1 MNQIFE
7 ELRRGYLYA
16 LPLVMSE
23 AIASGNPRNVFV
35 HKPGPADAE
44 RRIVARPGVDQVASY
59 AWLDLS
65 ASPMVLTAPATYS
78 AEYPKGRYLL
88 YQIMDAWTN
97 VIALLGTGFANNNNG
112 GTYVFVGPD
121 YKGDVPEHM
130 QRIDCPTNLTI
141 IWSRT
146 FCLDLSE
153 MPAITEL
160 KSHFRLE
167 PLHPEQYAVQAAPE
181 FPAKG
186 RFPVEM
192 VSNLD
197 LEAFF
202 NYFNKLAAMNA
213 PCGFDGPILKVLAK
227 YGIGAGLTF
236 RMDQFA
242 PELRQ
247 RLAKELIPSVL
258 DHVSEMFWQDSE
270 QINYW
275 NYSPA
280 DLGYYG
286 ENYQLRGAVAVNGYA
301 ANPTEVC
308 QYLTADH
315 DGSGQPLNGKH
326 RYRIHFDRDKLPP
339 IHELGYWSLVAYDG
353 REYFLIANPMKRYRL
368 SGMSKELKYNKDG
381 SLDLLV
387 QNEPPAD
394 EWLGNY
400 LPVCTDLDY
409 CLCLR
414 LYLPLKSV
422 EEHTWVPP
430 LIERLD

>member
-1 MNQIFE
+1 MDHTFE
-7 ELRRGYLYA
+7 ELRQGYLYA

-23 AIASGNPRNVFV
+23 AIAYGNPRNAFV

-59 AWLDLS
+59 AWLDL
-65 ASPMVLTAPATYS
+65 ATTPMVLTAPPTFSDA
-78 AEYPKGRYLL
+78 YPKGRYLL

-97 VIALLGTGFANNNNG
+97 VIALLGTGFVNGNNG

-121 YKGDVPEHM
+121 YKGPVPDNM
-130 QRIDCPTNLTI
+130 YRIDCPTNLTI

-160 KSHFRLE
+160 KSHFKLE
-167 PLHPEQYAVQAAPE
+167 PLYPDQYVPQAIPE
-181 FPAKG
+181 FPAEG

-197 LEAFF
+197 LENFF
-202 NYFNKLAAMNA
+202 NYFNKLAALNNA
-213 PCGFDGPILKVLAK
+213 YDFDAPILNTLAK

-236 RMDQFA
+236 RMDQFDA
-242 PELRQ
+242 ALQEKLN
-247 RLAKELIPSVL
+247 KELIPGVL
-258 DHVSEMFWQDSE
+258 DHVSDMFWQDSKR
-270 QINYW
+270 INYW
-275 NYSPA
+275 NYSPD
-280 DLGYYG
+280 DLGYYKT
-286 ENYQLRGAVAVNGYA
+286 NYQLRGAVAVNGYA

-308 QYLTADH
+308 QYLTADR

-326 RYRIHFDRDKLPP
+326 KYRIHFDKDKMPP
-339 IHELGYWSLVAYDG
+339 INELGYWSLVAYDG
-353 REYFLIANPMKRYRL
+353 QEYFLIANPMKRYRL
-368 SGMSKELKYNKDG
+368 SGMSKDLKYNEDG
-381 SLDLLV
+381 SLDLFI
-387 QNEPPAD
+387 QNDPPAD

-422 EEHTWVPP
+422 DDETWVPP
-430 LIERLD
+430 LIDRLD